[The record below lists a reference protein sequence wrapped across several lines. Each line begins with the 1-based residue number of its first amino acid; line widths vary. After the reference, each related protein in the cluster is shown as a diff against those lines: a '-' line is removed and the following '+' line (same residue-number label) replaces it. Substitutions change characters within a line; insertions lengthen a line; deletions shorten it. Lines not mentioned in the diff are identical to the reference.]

1 MVKCL
6 VAILLLCISIVSA
19 SVEAGQ
25 HNKSTPPIVLEIS
38 TDKQSYHIGESV
50 ILFVKF
56 KNVTDSS
63 VSLPPEFLFEE
74 HFILLTMY
82 KDNTAVPF
90 RNHVARMSTGHPID
104 IFLQPGESY
113 TSKWKLPSQLYNLPN
128 KPGKYRLCAHYKNE
142 WRTFWIGEVDSECLT
157 LELKELK

>member
-90 RNHVARMSTGHPID
+90 RWQGCQPVILLTSSCNPANHT
-104 IFLQPGESY
+104 
-113 TSKWKLPSQLYNLPN
+113 LPSGNYPPSYIICPTNRANIDCVRITKMSGGHSGLA
-128 KPGKYRLCAHYKNE
+128 R
-142 WRTFWIGEVDSECLT
+142 
-157 LELKELK
+157 